1 MSKLFKTRPNKTAAQ
16 PLVVSV
22 PEPSAAVVIEPTRIT
37 DEQLL
42 ADCVRCNDALRP
54 VYARCQELF
63 GHQQPVLT
71 CEELYPRSAARFWH
85 ATDVLDSLLASR
97 TYTQD
102 QVSEKLA
109 KQVDALKECVSAMAR
124 GKVEQL
130 TDEEVFAV
138 NEKQAIILEGSI
150 NKNER
155 LAFVRALQ
163 LLVD

>member
-1 MSKLFKTRPNKTAAQ
+1 MSKLFKTRPNKTAAA

-22 PEPSAAVVIEPTRIT
+22 AETLPVVETPTRVT

-42 ADCVRCNDALRP
+42 AECYRCADALKP
-54 VYARCQELF
+54 IYAQCIQLF
-63 GHQQPVLT
+63 GHEQPVLV
-71 CEELYPRSAARFWH
+71 CEESYPKAAARFWH
-85 ATDVLDSLLASR
+85 ATDVLDSLLSSR

-102 QVSEKLA
+102 QVDAKLA

-124 GKVEQL
+124 GKVEVL
-130 TDEEVFAV
+130 TEDELFAV
-138 NEKQAIILEGSI
+138 AEKQAIILEGSI

>member
-1 MSKLFKTRPNKTAAQ
+1 
-16 PLVVSV
+16 
-22 PEPSAAVVIEPTRIT
+22 
-37 DEQLL
+37 
-42 ADCVRCNDALRP
+42 
-54 VYARCQELF
+54 
-63 GHQQPVLT
+63 VL
-71 CEELYPRSAARFWH
+71 H
-85 ATDVLDSLLASR
+85 SLLASR

-102 QVSEKLA
+102 QVTEKLA

-150 NKNER
+150 DKNER

>member
-1 MSKLFKTRPNKTAAQ
+1 MPRQTFSQRNRSIAIQEQ
-16 PLVVSV
+16 PKIEVVIT
-22 PEPSAAVVIEPTRIT
+22 EPSRAS

-54 VYARCQELF
+54 VYAKCQELF

-130 TDEEVFAV
+130 TDEEAFAV